1 MYQYI
6 KGQLTE
12 VKPTGVTVENSGIG
26 YHLLVANPFRLE
38 QYINT
43 EVKIYT
49 EFIVREDAQ
58 LLYGFMAEDEKS
70 LFNSLL
76 KVTGIGPKSALAIL
90 ASASPSDIIRA
101 IENEDSVFMQK
112 FPGIGKK
119 TASQIILDLKGKLQ
133 ITDNVEET
141 NKSVTTNDYLSE
153 ALLALEALGYSK
165 RELTRVEKKLADES
179 LESVDANVKRGL
191 KLLLN

>member
-12 VKPTGVTVENSGIG
+12 VKPTGITVENNGIG
-26 YHLLVANPFRLE
+26 YHMLVANPFRLE

-43 EVKIYT
+43 EVKLYT

-58 LLYGFMAEDEKS
+58 LLYGFMAEEEKS
-70 LFNSLL
+70 MFNSLL

-90 ASASPSDIIRA
+90 ASATPNEIIHA
-101 IENEDSVFMQK
+101 IENEDSAFMQK

-119 TASQIILDLKGKLQ
+119 SASQIILDLKGKLKVTGQ
-133 ITDNVEET
+133 VEAT
-141 NKSVTTNDYLSE
+141 VTTTTNDYLAE

-165 RELTRVEKKLADES
+165 RELTRIEKKLQNES
-179 LESVDANVKRGL
+179 LDSVDQNVKAGL

>member
-12 VKPTGVTVENSGIG
+12 VKPTGITVENNGIG
-26 YHLLVANPFRLE
+26 YHMLVANPFRLE

-43 EVKIYT
+43 EVKLYT

-58 LLYGFMAEDEKS
+58 LLYGFMAEEEKS
-70 LFNSLL
+70 MFNSLL

-90 ASASPSDIIRA
+90 ASATPNEIIHA
-101 IENEDSVFMQK
+101 IENEDSAFMQK

-119 TASQIILDLKGKLQ
+119 SASQIILDLKGKLKV
-133 ITDNVEET
+133 TDQVEAT
-141 NKSVTTNDYLSE
+141 VTTTTNDYLAE

-165 RELTRVEKKLADES
+165 RELTRIEKKLQNES
-179 LESVDANVKRGL
+179 LDSVDQNVKAGL